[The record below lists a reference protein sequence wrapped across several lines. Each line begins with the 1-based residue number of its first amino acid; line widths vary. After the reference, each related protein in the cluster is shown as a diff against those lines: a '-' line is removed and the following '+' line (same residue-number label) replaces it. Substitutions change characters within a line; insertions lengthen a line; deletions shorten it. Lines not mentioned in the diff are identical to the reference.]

1 MICQNLQNTSK
12 KSNIIMIP
20 NIIREKYQYS
30 LKENFFDPAK
40 SSPPNHFMK
49 KIYLRLSHYNSSVK
63 NIEIFDNK

>member
-1 MICQNLQNTSK
+1 
-12 KSNIIMIP
+12 MIP